1 MTENVPFSVKGMF
14 SFLMTMIPRFPR
26 FQLRFAAF
34 IMADE
39 PGPLR
44 GKQPGVTPDK
54 SSIVQMIAQVDQVK
68 KSCEAWLQSAAQME
82 IIGLIHPA
90 AGEGGTGGTS
100 CACTSTSQA
109 DRNNHLLRCTAKV
122 SAALRYVSLCH
133 CVQFGIQWTEI
144 SLDTASV
151 FNNTRLVRFGQG
163 ECC

>member
-1 MTENVPFSVKGMF
+1 
-14 SFLMTMIPRFPR
+14 
-26 FQLRFAAF
+26 
-34 IMADE
+34 MADE
-39 PGPLR
+39 QTGPLR

-54 SSIVQMIAQVDQVK
+54 PSIVQMIAQVDQVK

-122 SAALRYVSLCH
+122 SAALRYVSLCQ

-144 SLDTASV
+144 S
-151 FNNTRLVRFGQG
+151 FGHG
-163 ECC
+163 ECF